1 MVAHIAKYAATVA
14 KVPANRAA
22 NNQVI
27 QRWIELASLK
37 IPFVTP
43 LFQCALVPFETR
55 VGGGALASGLNTM
68 VTRCQ
73 HIDCPIDTGKSKSSG
88 GHSTSIFSRND
99 YYFGCLITTL
109 ITTFEIS
116 ILWGFLFVL
125 SGEVFPFYFLF
136 FLVKCF
142 LFCFFGGVSL
152 LFLLLVPSYVSY
164 CVASYQTC
172 DSDIP
177 PTHNHAYTLARNT
190 VVDVFFR
197 IFNYPEW
204 NLEFI
209 IPEHQFVCVFLSL
222 LLS

>member
-142 LFCFFGGVSL
+142 LFFFLVLFFFCSFF
-152 LFLLLVPSYVSY
+152 LFLLM
-164 CVASYQTC
+164 
-172 DSDIP
+172 
-177 PTHNHAYTLARNT
+177 
-190 VVDVFFR
+190 FR
-197 IFNYPEW
+197 I
-204 NLEFI
+204 
-209 IPEHQFVCVFLSL
+209 VL
-222 LLS
+222 LHIRPATATYHRHTITHTRSHAKL